1 MIQSKSWDSLSE
13 RFPVAHKDIFT
24 RHARQLDIPISWSL
38 AVARQESA
46 FMPDARSS
54 AGARGL
60 MQLMPS
66 TARIIARTEGIKYSS
81 RSKLL
86 DVDFNIRLGS
96 HYLSWM
102 LVRYNNNRILASAA
116 YNAGPG
122 NVDKWLDKDLA
133 LDAWIET
140 IPFKETRNYVK
151 NVLAYSAIYNYLLDQ
166 ESPFIFS
173 GEKEQFGNLKPS
185 ERVSVPTHLS
195 SRGV

>member
-1 MIQSKSWDSLSE
+1 MIQLKSCDSLTE

-24 RHARQLDIPISWSL
+24 RHARELDIPISWSL

-46 FMPDARSS
+46 FMPDAKSS

-66 TARIIARTEGIKYSS
+66 TARIIARSEGIKYSS
-81 RSKLL
+81 RNKLL
-86 DVDFNIRLGS
+86 EADFNIRLGS
-96 HYLSWM
+96 HYLRWM
-102 LVRYNNNRILASAA
+102 LGRYDNNRILASAA

-122 NVDKWLDKDLA
+122 NVDKWLDADADL
-133 LDAWIET
+133 DVWIET

-151 NVLAYSAIYNYLLDQ
+151 NVLAYSAIYNYLLEQ

-173 GEKEQFGNLKPS
+173 GEKEQFGDRKPS
-185 ERVSVPTHLS
+185 EKVSVQTYLS
-195 SRGV
+195 VKGV